1 MVVLV
6 TVSVVSLRP
15 STCIPLLS
23 HSLTQHVIPRLEI
36 PHRDDEGSGLPPPHI
51 PGELQTG
58 QLSGELSGPHHT
70 DSSNGN
76 WVLKIQIL
84 LTVPLQ
90 PNFPLVAE
98 ILVWLVRRFE
108 PSADLPTDTDTEQ
121 ERVML
126 VRSVVQ
132 FMATKAH
139 IKLNPKKLYQS
150 DGYAVKELIKVTS
163 VLYSAMKINTGG
175 KFERDNLRLTPG
187 WCRE

>member
-1 MVVLV
+1 M
-6 TVSVVSLRP
+6 
-15 STCIPLLS
+15 
-23 HSLTQHVIPRLEI
+23 
-36 PHRDDEGSGLPPPHI
+36 
-51 PGELQTG
+51 
-58 QLSGELSGPHHT
+58 
-70 DSSNGN
+70 
-76 WVLKIQIL
+76 
-84 LTVPLQ
+84 TVPLQ

-175 KFERDNLRLTPG
+175 KFESDNLRLTPG

>member
-1 MVVLV
+1 MSASPL
-6 TVSVVSLRP
+6 SLP
-15 STCIPLLS
+15 AF
-23 HSLTQHVIPRLEI
+23 HSCHTLTTLTANHYVISRLEI
-36 PHRDDEGSGLPPPHI
+36 SDRDDESSGI
-51 PGELQTG
+51 SQTD
-58 QLSGELSGPHHT
+58 LSGELPTG
-70 DSSNGN
+70 
-76 WVLKIQIL
+76 WWRL
-84 LTVPLQ
+84 LNSPSYFIPLQ

-98 ILVWLVRRFE
+98 ILVWLVKRFE
-108 PSADLPTDTDTEQ
+108 PNADLPTDTDTEQ

-175 KFERDNLRLTPG
+175 E
-187 WCRE
+187 E